1 MTEAMDNRRGG
12 QQALDCWREPLRGL
26 QISVASWSPLSPADD
41 QFIVRPRNIRMVLGY
56 ARQLGPVA
64 VLRKIRSRLAES
76 VRNRKVAAIGAG
88 LVLAAPEGSGWR
100 TGDPVVFFAPNHPE
114 RHPRVVCVDERFAVR
129 LTDLGNGGGRE
140 GPVGGLPEE
149 LAEYVGWSPFSGV
162 DVDTVK
168 LGRGMTKLMPGAATV
183 EEVVALAPRS
193 PVDVKERIE
202 ATRPRRA
209 EKPSA
214 VLFGLGNYAKTL
226 IVPYIRRHLDL
237 RCVHELDPD
246 QLHAARRW
254 GVALDTSPEPRETEA
269 YDAWFIAGYH
279 HTHAP
284 LAEKALRTGGYAVV
298 EKPLATT
305 WSQYESLRRVV
316 DALDKRRLFV
326 CFQKRYSKLNEWA
339 LQDLGVRRGDP
350 VDMHCIVYEI
360 PLPRRH
366 WYNWPN
372 SGSRIVSNGC
382 HWLDYFLFMNGYC
395 AVEDAGVWPSRGRD
409 VVIFARLENGATLA
423 MSLTDTGSARL
434 GVREVIELRA
444 GNVTV
449 RIDDGAFYFSE
460 STTRVLRRKRINP
473 MTAYRRMYDAICQ
486 RIARGED
493 GDELE
498 TLRSTEL
505 MLRLEDELRTK
516 GNRITVAGAGALT
529 ANRS

>member
-1 MTEAMDNRRGG
+1 MA
-12 QQALDCWREPLRGL
+12 
-26 QISVASWSPLSPADD
+26 
-41 QFIVRPRNIRMVLGY
+41 
-56 ARQLGPVA
+56 
-64 VLRKIRSRLAES
+64 K
-76 VRNRKVAAIGAG
+76 
-88 LVLAAPEGSGWR
+88 LAA
-100 TGDPVVFFAPNHPE
+100 VAP
-114 RHPRVVCVDERFAVR
+114 
-129 LTDLGNGGGRE
+129 
-140 GPVGGLPEE
+140 
-149 LAEYVGWSPFSGV
+149 
-162 DVDTVK
+162 
-168 LGRGMTKLMPGAATV
+168 TV
-183 EEVVALAPRS
+183 EEVDASTECLPL
-193 PVDVKERIE
+193 DVTERLE
-202 ATRPRRA
+202 ATRPRHP

-214 VLFGLGNYAKTL
+214 VLFGFGNYAKTL

-246 QLHAARRW
+246 QLRAARRW

-284 LAEKALRTGGYAVV
+284 LAEKALRTGAYAVV

-316 DALDKRRLFV
+316 EALDKRRLFV

-339 LQDLGVRRGDP
+339 FRDLGVRRGDP

-486 RIARGED
+486 RIASGED

-516 GNRITVAGAGALT
+516 GDRITVAGAGALT